1 MPDRRTAT
9 IAACLFA
16 GIVCACALTTSAAD
30 APTPAAATPERLEFF
45 EQKIRPV
52 LVEACYKCHGPEA
65 AEAGKL
71 KGGLRLDSREA
82 LLKGGESGKPS
93 VVPGNAEGSLLI
105 RALRHTDP
113 DLQMPPKKKLGDR
126 QIADFVAWV
135 NLGAPDPRVAAA
147 TTGAPKGAGP
157 ADAKSHWAFQALKDA
172 PVPEVKAVAWKRTP
186 IDAFVLA
193 KLEEKN
199 VAPSPEADKRT
210 LIRRATYD
218 LTGLP
223 PTPQEVDAFVA
234 DSSPDAY
241 DNLVD
246 RLLASPRFGER
257 WGRYWLDLARYSDTK
272 GYVYGDR
279 EEAQFVH
286 AHAYRDWVIKA
297 LNDDLPYDQFLLKQ
311 LAADQL
317 EAKPAGAGTSPAAAD
332 HADLAAMGFLTVGR
346 RFLGIP
352 HDIIDDRIDVV
363 TRTTQ
368 GLTVACARCHDHK
381 FDPIPTA
388 DYYSLYGVFA
398 NSSERVAP
406 IVSQPAQTKEYA
418 EYLAELKK
426 RTEKLESTFQAKR
439 DGMVDRLRRR
449 APDYLVAVLDADKMP
464 NELFYENVDPDD
476 LNRIVIRQWQQYLFH
491 RGRSGFDP
499 VFAVWHALAA
509 LPANEFNTKA
519 PETIKALLADEKNK
533 LNPLVAKAFSGA
545 APASMKDVA
554 VAYGKLF
561 ADADKTWREMHENPT
576 LTGLPDA
583 DKEQIR
589 QVVYGP
595 DSPATIPN
603 GAIVD
608 VEWFFPESTRVEL
621 GKLQKEIDNL
631 NISHPG
637 APDHAVYLVDRETS
651 IVKPRV
657 FKRGNPATKGEEVP
671 IQYLS
676 VVTGEK
682 REPFSHGSGRLEM
695 AKAIASPFNPLT
707 ARVMVNRIWAW
718 HFGTGLVTTPSDFG
732 TRCEPPSHP
741 ELLDWL
747 ARRFVADGWSIKKL
761 NRLIMTSAVFREAAS
776 GDNPASA
783 SADPANKLLWHF
795 NRQRLDFEA
804 MRDSLLFV
812 SGELDPTPGG
822 RPVEMFNST
831 RRSVYGKVDRQ
842 FLPGVFRVFDFANP
856 DLHIPSRPSTTVPQQ
871 ALFFMNS
878 AFVADRAKAL
888 AARPEM
894 AKASTPA
901 DGVRQLYRLALQR
914 DPTPQQVRTALAFVE
929 ASGAST
935 PKPPPPKPVVT
946 AWQYGF
952 GEIDPATKKLKSF
965 ERLGHFTGKA
975 WQGGIEWPD
984 TKLGWVQ
991 LTAEGGHAG
1000 NDLAHAAVRRWTAPR
1015 DATVAIRGSIRH
1027 AHPEGDGITASIVS
1041 TRDGVLAS
1049 YTLHNQSAGGGL
1061 EPITVKKGDTID
1073 FVVDF
1078 RANLNND
1085 DFHWAPTIEALD
1097 KSEAGKS
1104 EAWDAQKDFGGN
1116 TPPPPAPLN
1125 AWEQL
1130 AQVLLESNEFLFVD

>member
-9 IAACLFA
+9 TAACLFA
-16 GIVCACALTTSAAD
+16 GLLTLGASTLRAVD
-30 APTPAAATPERLEFF
+30 LPAAPDGVEFF

-52 LVEACYKCHGPEA
+52 LVDTCYQCHGPEA
-65 AEAGKL
+65 ADAGKL

-82 LLKGGESGKPS
+82 LLKGGESGKPA

-113 DLQMPPKKKLGDR
+113 DLAMPPKKKLGDR
-126 QIADFVAWV
+126 QIADFVTWV
-135 NLGAPDPRVAAA
+135 NLGAPDPRVAASEA
-147 TTGAPKGAGP
+147 GKPK
-157 ADAKSHWAFQALKDA
+157 ADAKSHWAFQAVKDQ
-172 PVPEVKAVAWKRTP
+172 PVPEVKNPAWTKTP
-186 IDAFVLA
+186 IDAYVLA
-193 KLEEKN
+193 RLEAKGI
-199 VAPSPEADKRT
+199 APAGEADNRT

-223 PTPQEVDAFVA
+223 PTPEEVDAFVA
-234 DSSPDAY
+234 DSSSDAY
-241 DNLVD
+241 EKLVD
-246 RLLASPRFGER
+246 RLLASPRYGER

-297 LNDDLPYDQFLLKQ
+297 FNDDLPYDQFLLKQ
-311 LAADQL
+311 IAADQL
-317 EAKPAGAGTSPAAAD
+317 EATKTTGAGTSAAVAN
-332 HADLAAMGFLTVGR
+332 HRDLAAMGFLTVGR

-426 RTEKLESTFQAKR
+426 RTDKLESTFNAKR

-509 LPANEFNTKA
+509 LPQNEFKAKA
-519 PETIKALLADEKNK
+519 PDVIKALLADEKNK
-533 LNPLVAKAFSGA
+533 LNPLVAKAFAGA

-554 VAYGKLF
+554 VAYGKLL
-561 ADADKTWREMHENPT
+561 ADADKAWREVHENPT
-576 LTGLPDA
+576 LTGLPGA
-583 DKEQIR
+583 DQEHIR
-589 QVVYGP
+589 QIVYGP

-621 GKLQKEIDNL
+621 GKLQKEIDLL
-631 NISHPG
+631 NITHPG
-637 APDHAVYLVDRETS
+637 APDHAVYLVDRETVV
-651 IVKPRV
+651 VKPRV

-676 VVTGEK
+676 VVAGEK
-682 REPFSHGSGRLEM
+682 RQPFTHGSGRLEM
-695 AKAIASPFNPLT
+695 AKAIASPSNPLT

-718 HFGTGLVTTPSDFG
+718 HFGTGLVNTPSDFG
-732 TRCEPPSHP
+732 TRCEAPSHP

-747 ARRFVADGWSIKKL
+747 ARRFVEGGWSTRKL
-761 NRLIMTSAVFREAAS
+761 NKLIMTSAVYRQASAAE
-776 GDNPASA
+776 NPAAA
-783 SADPANKLLWHF
+783 SADPSNKLLWHF

-812 SGELDPTPGG
+812 SGELDTSIG
-822 RPVEMFNST
+822 RMAMAEWKGYIMGILADAPAKKE
-831 RRSVYGKVDRQ
+831 
-842 FLPGVFRVFDFANP
+842 
-856 DLHIPSRPSTTVPQQ
+856 DL
-871 ALFFMNS
+871 N
-878 AFVADRAKAL
+878 
-888 AARPEM
+888 
-894 AKASTPA
+894 
-901 DGVRQLYRLALQR
+901 
-914 DPTPQQVRTALAFVE
+914 
-929 ASGAST
+929 
-935 PKPPPPKPVVT
+935 
-946 AWQYGF
+946 
-952 GEIDPATKKLKSF
+952 
-965 ERLGHFTGKA
+965 
-975 WQGGIEWPD
+975 
-984 TKLGWVQ
+984 
-991 LTAEGGHAG
+991 
-1000 NDLAHAAVRRWTAPR
+1000 AAV
-1015 DATVAIRGSIRH
+1015 
-1027 AHPEGDGITASIVS
+1027 EKFVS
-1041 TRDGVLAS
+1041 
-1049 YTLHNQSAGGGL
+1049 
-1061 EPITVKKGDTID
+1061 
-1073 FVVDF
+1073 
-1078 RANLNND
+1078 
-1085 DFHWAPTIEALD
+1085 
-1097 KSEAGKS
+1097 
-1104 EAWDAQKDFGGN
+1104 
-1116 TPPPPAPLN
+1116 
-1125 AWEQL
+1125 
-1130 AQVLLESNEFLFVD
+1130 LLSVG